1 MDYAVVDSVLG
12 FLIGAACLSIP
23 QVVRIHRQRPD
34 YDDTEAYLRQT
45 GRPVRDIAQGNA
57 ALLSRQKSDSGRSPA
72 NAANRPAL
80 PWT

>member
-34 YDDTEAYLRQT
+34 YDDTEDYLRQT
-45 GRPVRDIAQGNA
+45 GRSVRDIAQGND
-57 ALLSRQKSDSGRSPA
+57 ALLSQQKSDARSQKASGSIR
-72 NAANRPAL
+72 
-80 PWT
+80 